1 MVLKNLKEEEM
12 SPIKGISEIV
22 RLPRLGKIR
31 LGIKEDATDGKSYPV
46 PTDHFVCPDEVKK
59 VFGETP
65 RELRIMFPTEDR
77 EQWASQYLRCYSES
91 GSLICRGDGET
102 ALARVDALT
111 GEIDTAGTA
120 VSRLREIPCN
130 PDRCSY
136 HRQDG
141 CRRVMNLQFLLP
153 ECPGFGV
160 YQLDTSSF
168 HSMRNI
174 NSMLALV
181 NSVCQRVS
189 MIPLS
194 LQLIEQPVQ
203 PDGFDQ
209 VAYVLKLNCYL
220 SLIDAQKF
228 SQAPRG
234 KALLPPPDSEAPDDL
249 FPKKVRAADV
259 HQHIQNEDEN
269 LLELWTGAKSRI
281 YRHEIQDSQIIR
293 WFEKNYRIT
302 VRLKDFE
309 PPKPPAKLT
318 AGMLSNFCQSVDRYC
333 RF

>member
-1 MVLKNLKEEEM
+1 M

-31 LGIKEDATDGKSYPV
+31 LGIKEEGADGKSYPT

-91 GSLICRGDGET
+91 RSLICRGDGET
-102 ALARVDALT
+102 ALARVDAIT
-111 GEIDTAGTA
+111 GEIDTAGTV

-130 PDRCSY
+130 PDRCLY
-136 HRQDG
+136 YQQDD

-153 ECPGFGV
+153 DCLGFGV

-174 NSMLALV
+174 NSMLALI

-194 LQLIEQPVQ
+194 LQLVEQPVQ

-209 VAYVLKLNCYL
+209 VAYVLKLTCHL
-220 SLIDAQKF
+220 SLVEAQKF
-228 SQAPRG
+228 SQAARG

-249 FPKKVRAADV
+249 FLKRARANADMP
-259 HQHIQNEDEN
+259 QHIQKEEEN

-302 VRLKDFE
+302 VRLKDFD
-309 PPKPPAKLT
+309 PPKPLTKLT
-318 AGMLSNFCQSVDRYC
+318 EEMLSNFCQSIDRYC